1 MARGI
6 VASGTYI
13 KRENEKNILR
23 MNGGSWTINIDEI
36 DGKNITMVKYI
47 TDRYSYWIS
56 IEKAISVGFERIL
69 GGERKLVV
77 PLVYWQ
83 KLAKYNGSEL

>member
-13 KRENEKNILR
+13 KKEDERNMLR
-23 MNGGSWTINIDEI
+23 MNGGSWTINLDEI
-36 DGKNITMVKYI
+36 DGKDITMVKYI
-47 TDRYSYWIS
+47 TDRKSYWIS
-56 IEKAISVGFERIL
+56 LEKAITVGFERIL

-83 KLAKYNGSEL
+83 ELKKYNGDDV